1 PTQPSATSQTSE
13 DPRRRLGLTKHTP
26 DCVIHAQQKD
36 TSKNGQEASN
46 PQVEKWLQSQ
56 TTWRGGAAGG
66 VRCRWTRVPSLPHCI
81 HHRSPLRPGKW
92 SSAADEL
99 LSFREDVLPCGALR
113 SKTQLISNKPGL
125 FERNQ
130 KSGPNYLERKCELKQ
145 SDSPL
150 LPHCEFT
157 TSSNKQGQ

>member
-36 TSKNGQEASN
+36 TSKNGQEAS
-46 PQVEKWLQSQ
+46 K
-56 TTWRGGAAGG
+56 
-66 VRCRWTRVPSLPHCI
+66 VPSLPHCI